1 MPELIRIE
9 GVSVKP
15 LPGKPGSYTV
25 RVFIKNVGDE
35 ISEINSVYV
44 FNIYG
49 NVYCADIFQLKL
61 SPGEV
66 NSITLECE
74 LEKMA
79 QYFVKASTKKGYES
93 LYSIS
98 L

>member
-1 MPELIRIE
+1 LVELIRIE
-9 GVSVKP
+9 GVSIKQT
-15 LPGKPGSYTV
+15 GTKANSYSV

-35 ISEINSVYV
+35 TAEVNSIYV

-49 NVYCADIFQLKL
+49 NVYCAEVFELKL

-66 NSITLECE
+66 GSISMECE

-98 L
+98 I